1 MLGVDL
7 TKDSDS
13 ESRPFAAQWKP
24 AVAMILLVL
33 TMKCIGGHE
42 LALPM
47 WSGAAALVLTIAT
60 KWRFHRR
67 AWFWGVMSA
76 FVAVHVLTVIF
87 AVRWQSWVSVKG
99 FVLLAVLDWLV
110 MIWVLSLI
118 GKAMGMRPMPHRSH
132 QPSKHA
138 ANESN
143 NPK

>member
-7 TKDSDS
+7 TKDSDA

-24 AVAMILLVL
+24 AVAIVLLVVA
-33 TMKCIGGHE
+33 MKYFGGHE

-60 KWRFHRR
+60 RWKLHRR
-67 AWFWGVMSA
+67 TWFWGVMSVFIA
-76 FVAVHVLTVIF
+76 AHVLAVMF

-110 MIWVLSLI
+110 MMWVLNLV
-118 GKAMGMRPMPHRSH
+118 GKAMGKRLTCHRSH

-138 ANESN
+138 ANGPN